1 MTKRILSFLLCLVL
15 LFHTLPLNSFA
26 TSTSQTDPEIVAVRF
41 FNDCTSDDYITISDA
56 SETLD
61 IHFNSTDNPYKFEIE
76 FTDPDKVS
84 YVFVS
89 STVKGNEKSLD
100 ATYDETLGAFVT
112 SGYFD
117 PDDKCYEPSNVRIH
131 YTLKPTAPA
140 VGSTVDWD
148 EVIGCL
154 DPDLQT
160 ATVNNT
166 SDGLNNSGTIDFSST
181 KDELENVV
189 MDYAIT
195 TFDEINSTELDSLRS
210 YYKTEKNIISY
221 VIPGV
226 DDSRYYAYLDMSDP
240 STYIMFVDDGLSV
253 GSKAVKL
260 KMEFLDESSSQ
271 YWKLSDISTIFSNAG
286 TAVGIISDTYNIKHE
301 MNDLRDEINS
311 ADYVDDKE
319 AALQAVDSLEA
330 DRIAFA
336 LLITAIPIL
345 VTGGV
350 AAGPAAA
357 LFTAIIGVM
366 AAASDSVFQYRV
378 ASIKGEAIPAKWTSD
393 TVSGSL
399 PGGNL
404 WEYNKAA
411 KVMRYR
417 GTGRLLRNSGSLTW
431 WQYVGQAEKIVV
443 EEGLTSIGEG
453 IITGDDVVEVQFP
466 NSLTTLEEKSFTG
479 CDSLETV
486 TLPAGFTTVDSFA
499 FWVCPS
505 LKSIYFPVSLQKIN
519 NQPTNNCPYLTD
531 IYYSGNI
538 DQWKN
543 IEGSGY
549 FDTHDREGN
558 RVYTVHCYP
567 WDSENQEAHIHS
579 YGLPEFAWNGVE
591 ACTATFVCVAGDDT
605 QTLSCTVTSE
615 TTSATDHSAGQ
626 IIYTATVVFDTHVYT
641 DTKAIDI
648 PSTGHNSHTLLDLW
662 HHDESQH
669 WKQCTGCSEKFDTAN
684 HIGGIA
690 TCSTSAVCSVCGISY
705 GEPDSTNHSGETEV
719 RNTRTATESEN
730 GYTGDTYCIRCGNVI
745 LTGEVVPA
753 IHVHSYT
760 ETVTPPTCNAQG
772 FTTFTCSCSDSYVDN
787 YVAATGHDYDNGII
801 TKKPDCA
808 TAGVK
813 TFICKNDSSHTY
825 TESIPAT
832 GHSYNEIVTLPT
844 CTEKGY
850 TTHTCVCGDSY
861 IDTYIDA
868 LGHTGGT
875 ATCTRKAICKNCNEY
890 YGEFAS
896 HDYSTEWSHGNENG
910 HWHECLHCS
919 AHDKQVPHI
928 PGAAATEKT
937 AQWCTVCSYV
947 ITPALG
953 HTCTADNQWHTN
965 GTFHW
970 HLCTSC
976 GSWVNS
982 KIHSYSDDA
991 DTSCN
996 VCGYVRAVKIVPTT
1010 VPTEETLPVEE
1021 TAVTEIPTAS
1031 TVLPTFDEE
1040 EDFTSPAGNSETE
1053 DVHTTGIKTIIAVA
1067 AGIATVS
1074 SIAVLVFFL
1083 YKKRIFPR

>member
-15 LFHTLPLNSFA
+15 LFHTLPLNCFA

-160 ATVNNT
+160 ATVNN
-166 SDGLNNSGTIDFSST
+166 
-181 KDELENVV
+181 
-189 MDYAIT
+189 
-195 TFDEINSTELDSLRS
+195 
-210 YYKTEKNIISY
+210 
-221 VIPGV
+221 
-226 DDSRYYAYLDMSDP
+226 
-240 STYIMFVDDGLSV
+240 
-253 GSKAVKL
+253 
-260 KMEFLDESSSQ
+260 
-271 YWKLSDISTIFSNAG
+271 
-286 TAVGIISDTYNIKHE
+286 
-301 MNDLRDEINS
+301 
-311 ADYVDDKE
+311 
-319 AALQAVDSLEA
+319 
-330 DRIAFA
+330 
-336 LLITAIPIL
+336 
-345 VTGGV
+345 
-350 AAGPAAA
+350 
-357 LFTAIIGVM
+357 
-366 AAASDSVFQYRV
+366 
-378 ASIKGEAIPAKWTSD
+378 
-393 TVSGSL
+393 
-399 PGGNL
+399 
-404 WEYNKAA
+404 
-411 KVMRYR
+411 
-417 GTGRLLRNSGSLTW
+417 
-431 WQYVGQAEKIVV
+431 
-443 EEGLTSIGEG
+443 
-453 IITGDDVVEVQFP
+453 
-466 NSLTTLEEKSFTG
+466 
-479 CDSLETV
+479 
-486 TLPAGFTTVDSFA
+486 
-499 FWVCPS
+499 
-505 LKSIYFPVSLQKIN
+505 
-519 NQPTNNCPYLTD
+519 
-531 IYYSGNI
+531 
-538 DQWKN
+538 
-543 IEGSGY
+543 
-549 FDTHDREGN
+549 
-558 RVYTVHCYP
+558 
-567 WDSENQEAHIHS
+567 
-579 YGLPEFAWNGVE
+579 
-591 ACTATFVCVAGDDT
+591 
-605 QTLSCTVTSE
+605 
-615 TTSATDHSAGQ
+615 
-626 IIYTATVVFDTHVYT
+626 
-641 DTKAIDI
+641 
-648 PSTGHNSHTLLDLW
+648 
-662 HHDESQH
+662 
-669 WKQCTGCSEKFDTAN
+669 
-684 HIGGIA
+684 
-690 TCSTSAVCSVCGISY
+690 
-705 GEPDSTNHSGETEV
+705 
-719 RNTRTATESEN
+719 TESEN